1 MIFLVCESSTLLG
14 SVAVYRDDQL
24 LAYRE
29 SLRQG
34 SHTNVINYYV
44 DEVLKEANLKLA
56 DVQLFVSGTGPGSFT
71 GIRISL
77 NLIKTFAYCHNKPVL
92 GINSLEN
99 LASQV
104 EVSKLPIISM
114 INAYKNMVYIATYS
128 NSAGALTVIKE
139 PEVVRVQ
146 NLKDYIQ
153 TECLTVGDGFSTYA
167 NYLSSHLPLAAQAL
181 VHKPTP
187 AHDNPKASAVA
198 KLVLD
203 KYPSQSMH
211 WSKFLPLYLRASEAE
226 EVKQG
231 IKFQPLV

>member
-14 SVAVYRDDQL
+14 SVAIFRDEHL

-29 SLRQG
+29 SVRQG
-34 SHTNVINYYV
+34 SHTNVINHYV
-44 DEVLKEANLKLA
+44 DEVLKEAKLELA

-77 NLIKTFAYCHNKPVL
+77 NLIKTFAYCHNKSVL

-104 EVSKLPIISM
+104 EFSKLPIISM

-128 NSAGALTVIKE
+128 NSSGNLTVVKE
-139 PEVVRVQ
+139 PSVVRVQ

-167 NYLSSHLPLAAQAL
+167 NYLSANLPLAVQGL
-181 VHKPTP
+181 VHKPNP
-187 AHDNPKASAVA
+187 AHDDPKANAVA
-198 KLVLD
+198 SLVLD
-203 KYPSQSMH
+203 KYLSQSMH

-231 IKFQPLV
+231 IKFQPLI